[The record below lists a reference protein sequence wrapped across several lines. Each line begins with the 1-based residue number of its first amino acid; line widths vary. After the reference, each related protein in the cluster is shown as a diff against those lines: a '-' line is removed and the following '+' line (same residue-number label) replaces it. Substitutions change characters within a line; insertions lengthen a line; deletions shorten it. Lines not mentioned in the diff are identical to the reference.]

1 MGRWTHPRQVET
13 VHRHRQRVDGLL
25 VRQGAVLLVARLGE
39 EYIFFGA
46 VKENMPP

>member
-1 MGRWTHPRQVET
+1 MGGWTHPRQVET